1 MQWPAT
7 LLWWRLQL
15 FLIWVCW
22 SKPIIIPKRRTGPQ
36 CRHLGCLSPYASGY
50 LILTVSVIHTCSLG
64 PTQSLSSLSILT
76 RFSSRINI
84 SLEAPVSSRKCDP
97 APTPVC
103 SAGRGLLLTCSGM
116 PRSLFHWKSSFLDS
130 ANQALAWPCL
140 LHSGLSYYVD
150 IIWNEKNKT
159 VNFSVSNVVCYLL
172 FPCVFVW
179 IGVSYVFQVACN
191 LQPETSIVLFKLDII
206 HCLLNIFSCLEILEI
221 RPLTFENL

>member
-1 MQWPAT
+1 MGLQTHYLWTGSQAFAQSRWTAVILILASCSSPDLEGKWRGVMQWPAT

-36 CRHLGCLSPYASGY
+36 CRHLGCLSPYASGC
-50 LILTVSVIHTCSLG
+50 LILTVSVIHTCSLV

-103 SAGRGLLLTCSGM
+103 L
-116 PRSLFHWKSSFLDS
+116 
-130 ANQALAWPCL
+130 QAEAYCWPVQGC
-140 LHSGLSYYVD
+140 
-150 IIWNEKNKT
+150 
-159 VNFSVSNVVCYLL
+159 
-172 FPCVFVW
+172 
-179 IGVSYVFQVACN
+179 Q
-191 LQPETSIVLFKLDII
+191 VLFSTES
-206 HCLLNIFSCLEILEI
+206 HPS
-221 RPLTFENL
+221 